1 MKKSVFVFVI
11 VIILLLV
18 ALVVVKCVQD
28 GIDDPEEVQVRQ
40 PVVSSG
46 EKTSV
51 TVYFLTS
58 DRLYL
63 LPISMLI
70 TTTN

>member
-28 GIDDPEEVQVRQ
+28 GIDDPEEVQARQ

-46 EKTSV
+46 EK
-51 TVYFLTS
+51 L
-58 DRLYL
+58 RLL
-63 LPISMLI
+63 SIS
-70 TTTN
+70 